1 MAAARLNLFNIRS
14 GVPFLDVLVDALLEG
29 RLGLAEDMA
38 NPAVLARTTIYLPTR
53 RAARAFTRLL
63 AARFDSRPLLLPKV
77 VPLGDVDEAE
87 MSLIAG
93 DAAAFSDQVP
103 PAIDP
108 LRRRLELTRLVMAC
122 GRTVNRQA
130 LRLDPL
136 TAPLMPATLADAFG
150 LAGDLAALLDQL
162 QTEGLSYEDLRKL
175 DTANFDHLWQV
186 TASFLD
192 VIGQAWPAYLDEEGL
207 SDPATRRNLL
217 LDAETRRMQETAPA
231 GPIIAAGSTGTVP
244 ATARLLRAIARL
256 PHGAVILPGL
266 DMMLDDDS
274 WDVIDRAIDPAPSHP
289 QFALKHLLGV
299 MEAQRRDVCE
309 LGAASQSA
317 GVIRAALAQ
326 EALRPSATSEV
337 WLSLNKRMS
346 HEQIGEA
353 FAGLAAVEA
362 DDERSEAL
370 AAAIAMREVL
380 ETPGKTAA
388 LITPDRGL
396 AERIAIELQRW
407 GIVVDDSAGRLLFR
421 TGAGHLSAL
430 ILEVVQ
436 SDYSADTVLALFNH
450 PMTRLGLLQAAV
462 SQAASS
468 LEIGAIRGIVLKP
481 GIAGLRAALKDAP
494 ARAAERHAPL
504 PRKTLGATG
513 LDCAEIALSNA
524 EAALQPLAD
533 ALASKALDLAGIAQA
548 HRQAFLAVLAT
559 EQDHEDGAE
568 TEQPF
573 PPDAESVLT
582 LFDTILNACGTQ
594 DILEKAGSYV
604 DIFQALSK
612 ESVVVTQGTGHPRL
626 KIWGLLEARLLHAD
640 RLVIGGLVEGVWP
653 PVTRTDAFLN
663 RPMRQQAGLS
673 SPEQKIG
680 QTAHDFVQAM
690 AAPEVILT
698 RARKSAGADTI
709 PSRFWQRLQAVS
721 DANWTAAIARGDHLL
736 QLAGAL
742 SQPDR
747 IEPRARPEPRPAARL
762 QPTSLSVTEIET
774 LYRDPYAIYARHV
787 LKLDPLEDF
796 VLEPT
801 AADRGT
807 LLHAIIEKFA
817 RTYPKQLPADA
828 YGRLLLIGRRCFDDA
843 HDTPEVEAFWWPKF
857 RDMAAKFVFWEELR
871 RADLASIDTEVSA
884 GHDFSLPDG
893 GQFRLRAKADR
904 IETTR
909 LGPVRIIDFK
919 TGKAPSA
926 RQIEKGFAPQLTL
939 QAALAIRG
947 GYKGIGARPVERSI
961 YVRLLGKKPEL
972 EESPALKDAPT
983 ADTAELHLEKLLRQ
997 IALFRSGAHA
1007 FVPHR
1012 AVEKVSY
1019 ARPYDQL
1026 ARVKEWTA
1034 AFGDDQDEGE

>member
-1 MAAARLNLFNIRS
+1 MATTRLNLFNIRS
-14 GVPFLDVLVDALLEG
+14 GAPFLDVLVDAFLEG
-29 RLGLAEDMA
+29 RLGFAEDMA
-38 NPAVLARTTIYLPTR
+38 NPAVLARTTVYLPTR

-63 AARFDSRPLLLPKV
+63 AARFDGRPLLLPKV

-93 DAAAFSDQVP
+93 DAVASSDQVP

-150 LAGDLAALLDQL
+150 LAGDLSALLDQL
-162 QTEGLSYEDLRKL
+162 QTEGIAYEALRKL
-175 DTANFDHLWQV
+175 DTANFDQLWQV
-186 TASFLD
+186 TAFFLD
-192 VIGQAWPAYLDEEGL
+192 VLGEAWPAFLDQERL

-217 LDAETRRMQETAPA
+217 LDAERRRLVEEAAT
-231 GPIIAAGSTGTVP
+231 GSIIAAGSTGTVP

-266 DMMLDDDS
+266 DMTLDETS
-274 WDVIDRAIDPAPSHP
+274 WDAIGAESAPAPSHP
-289 QFALKHLLGV
+289 QFALKHLLGM
-299 MEAQRRDVCE
+299 MEAGRSDVRE
-309 LGAASQSA
+309 LSSVPDGA
-317 GVIRAALAQ
+317 GVLRARVAQ
-326 EALRPSATSEV
+326 EALRPSATSEA
-337 WLSLNKRMS
+337 WLSLDERVPD
-346 HEQIGEA
+346 EQMATA
-353 FAGLAAVEA
+353 FAGLTAVEA
-362 DDERSEAL
+362 DDERAEAL

-388 LITPDRGL
+388 LVTPDRGL
-396 AERIAIELQRW
+396 AERVAIELQRW
-407 GIVVDDSAGRLLFR
+407 GIKVDDSAGRSLFR
-421 TGAGHLSAL
+421 TAAGHLSAL
-430 ILEVVQ
+430 ILDIVQ
-436 SDYSADTVLALFNH
+436 SDYSAGTVLALLNH
-450 PMTRLGLLQAAV
+450 PMTHLGLPQATV
-462 SQAASS
+462 SRAACA
-468 LEIGAIRGIVLKP
+468 LEIGAVRGIVLKP
-481 GIAGLRAALKDAP
+481 GIAGLRAALMDAP
-494 ARAAERHAPL
+494 ERAKDRYAPL
-504 PRKTLGATG
+504 PRKILGATD
-513 LDCAEIALSNA
+513 LDCAEIVLANA
-524 EAALQPLAD
+524 EAALRPLVD
-533 ALASKALDLAGIAQA
+533 ALAGKEPDLAGIAQA
-548 HRQAFLAVLAT
+548 HRQAFLAILAT
-559 EQDHEDGAE
+559 EQGDDDQAGL
-568 TEQPF
+568 EQPL
-573 PPDAESVLT
+573 PPDAESALA
-582 LFDTILNACGTQ
+582 LFDTILNAGGTH
-594 DILEKAGSYV
+594 DLLENAGSYA
-604 DIFQALSK
+604 DIFEALSK
-612 ESVVVTQGTGHPRL
+612 ESVVAAQGTGHPRL

-640 RLVIGGLVEGVWP
+640 RLVIGGLAEGVWP
-653 PVTRTDAFLN
+653 PATRTDAFLN

-673 SPEQKIG
+673 SPEQRIG
-680 QTAHDFVQAM
+680 QTAHDFVQAI

-721 DANWTAAIARGDHLL
+721 GENWTAAVARGDHLL
-736 QLAGAL
+736 QLANAL

-747 IEPRARPEPRPAARL
+747 IEPRARPEPRPVARL
-762 QPTSLSVTEIET
+762 QPASLSVTEIET

-807 LLHAIIEKFA
+807 LLHAIIEQFA
-817 RTYPKQLPADA
+817 RTYPDQLPADP
-828 YGRLLLIGRRCFDDA
+828 YGQLLQIGRRCFDEA

-857 RDMAAKFVFWEELR
+857 RDMAAKFIPWEERR
-871 RADLASIDTEVSA
+871 RADLASINTEVSA
-884 GHDFSLPDG
+884 GYDFSLPEG

-909 LGPVRIIDFK
+909 VGRLRIIDFK

-947 GYKGIGARPVERSI
+947 GYKGIGKRPVERSI
-961 YVRLLGKKPEL
+961 YVELLGKEAKLKEL
-972 EESPALKDAPT
+972 PALKDAPT
-983 ADTAELHLEKLLRQ
+983 PDTAEQHLEKLLKQ
-997 IALFRSGAHA
+997 IALFRAGMLA

-1034 AFGDDQDEGE
+1034 AFGDEGEGE